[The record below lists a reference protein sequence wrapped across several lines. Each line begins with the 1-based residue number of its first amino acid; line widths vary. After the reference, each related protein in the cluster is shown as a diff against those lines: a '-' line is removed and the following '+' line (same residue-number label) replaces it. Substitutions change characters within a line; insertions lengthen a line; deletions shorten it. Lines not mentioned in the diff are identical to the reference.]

1 MKELWESLSL
11 SRSMDGNW
19 LLSECQL
26 AITGEN
32 MREETAIENTK
43 SESCYVL
50 EENGALS
57 LDKCLGA
64 VQNVRTRILVNFRP
78 GTRPVLASSF

>member
-1 MKELWESLSL
+1 
-11 SRSMDGNW
+11 
-19 LLSECQL
+19 
-26 AITGEN
+26 

-64 VQNVRTRILVNFRP
+64 VQNVRTRILVNFRL